1 MGSESNI
8 AHEAEVLKIG
18 KSNWL
23 VKNIK
28 NKKLLAC

>member
-1 MGSESNI
+1 MSSESI
-8 AHEAEVLKIG
+8 AHAAKVLKIV